1 MQLSA
6 VQQQRRKANVPTFA
20 NHTPRAWEITATD
33 PSSQS
38 PGLPDMFGA
47 PTGMTI
53 GAEPGY
59 CVNMGQA
66 PSSSS
71 SSNAYERERIR
82 KASSTILRE
91 DSIQQRFESAST
103 TTTDE
108 HYWSSTTVPLS
119 REDSWSMNYDCTTQA
134 PYSNSSK
141 RDDDMITQSSLVN
154 LPHSAKSYDLAFF
167 LRTTGPTAPHR
178 RPSKVEPPK
187 RSVSGKNAFRFLK
200 RGQKRDV
207 TPVQS
212 ASDRLVDVSLNGVL
226 RDEGGLL
233 LDCVEQKVSWTG
245 KPYLALRLSSPK
257 LSDVIEQDNAVSD
270 MAGPSTSSYLS
281 PDILDSRVSI
291 CFHEDSN
298 NSDILD
304 SYLHALNKQQYQ
316 DDPAISDEI
325 RPATSY
331 EEVAS
336 RLSRRFPTPIRPAA
350 SNPPTPQPES
360 GSMAESYSTELVDD
374 PVGRQ
379 SYDTARALSGQATP
393 GAEPLTP
400 KISLP
405 REEFPVKHPSPEKE
419 VEIKQ
424 PVPRRLGSYPVLMQR
439 ASSIASTLGPPRS
452 FSDSPGPPPP
462 RSPLRLRRD
471 PRTIES
477 IIASHGSER
486 RATPKIAPSI
496 KSASDFD
503 FGMEPIK
510 ATVTTECTGPI
521 KRPKSRN
528 KNSSPRRRID
538 PLNRKER
545 EERVR
550 ARKLRD
556 RPSVSRTIDSVVHA
570 PAQATRQ
577 RQKKIRPQIT
587 IPDLRPPPLRA
598 PSAASHASASSVAS
612 WKKVTQSTQTPVSP
626 VPSRT
631 TDEDDRM
638 NYTPISP
645 TAQTAEERNSESG
658 MNFSPVM
665 MVAEEVP
672 VPKTKPSPKPT
683 KLILKEGKTYA
694 PRPRS
699 ASYSRSAI
707 QRRSRT
713 SVNNSNQNSVHSSPR
728 SKSPGYERE
737 EDDVPPLPSPPPTRA
752 LPPTPPASGSEK
764 TSKANSKAKV
774 VCKDLPTVP
783 SHDVSPISS
792 TSSKKDKEKYP
803 HVVTQQ
809 SKHANRSSNR
819 AAARMD
825 ARLEALEKQNALLS
839 AALMAVLRTNGALNG
854 TIPSLLEPE
863 SPKAGPMA
871 WESRVARRSAA
882 TTATSHTASSSN
894 GSALEM
900 YMSTRRG
907 SRHGH

>member
-1 MQLSA
+1 
-6 VQQQRRKANVPTFA
+6 
-20 NHTPRAWEITATD
+20 
-33 PSSQS
+33 
-38 PGLPDMFGA
+38 MFGA

-59 CVNMGQA
+59 CHVNMGQA
-66 PSSSS
+66 PSSTSS
-71 SSNAYERERIR
+71 SHDKIR
-82 KASSTILRE
+82 SKASSSTILRE
-91 DSIQQRFESAST
+91 DSIQQRFETAST
-103 TTTDE
+103 VTGD
-108 HYWSSTTVPLS
+108 WSVPLS

-134 PYSNSSK
+134 PYSNHPAR
-141 RDDDMITQSSLVN
+141 RDDEMITQSSLVN
-154 LPHSAKSYDLAFF
+154 LPHNAKSYDLAFF

-200 RGQKRDV
+200 RGPKRDV
-207 TPVQS
+207 TPAQS
-212 ASDRLVDVSLNGVL
+212 ASDRLNGVL

-233 LDCVEQKVSWTG
+233 LPDCVEQKVSWTG
-245 KPYLALRLSSPK
+245 KPYLALQLSSPT
-257 LSDVIEQDNAVSD
+257 LSDVMEQDDAVSD

-281 PDILDSRVSI
+281 PDIMDSRVSI
-291 CFHEDSN
+291 CFHEESSN
-298 NSDILD
+298 GDILD
-304 SYLHALNKQQYQ
+304 DYLHVLNRQQYQ
-316 DDPAISDEI
+316 DDAMADDR

-336 RLSRRFPTPIRPAA
+336 RLSRRFPTPIRRAA
-350 SNPPTPQPES
+350 SNPPTPEPES
-360 GSMAESYSTELVDD
+360 ASMAESYATELVDD

-379 SYDTARALSGQATP
+379 SYDTARALSNQATP

-424 PVPRRLGSYPVLMQR
+424 PVPRRLGSYPVLTQR

-477 IIASHGSER
+477 IIANHGSER
-486 RATPKIAPSI
+486 RTTPKIAPSI

-521 KRPKSRN
+521 KRPKSRG
-528 KNSSPRRRID
+528 KNNSPRRRID
-538 PLNRKER
+538 PMNRKER
-545 EERVR
+545 DERVR

-577 RQKKIRPQIT
+577 RLKKIRPQIT

-598 PSAASHASASSVAS
+598 PSAASQASASSVAS
-612 WKKVTQSTQTPVSP
+612 WKKVTQSTTPVSP
-626 VPSRT
+626 VPSRAS
-631 TDEDDRM
+631 DEDDRM

-658 MNFSPVM
+658 MAFSPVM

-713 SVNNSNQNSVHSSPR
+713 SVNNSNQNSIHSSPR
-728 SKSPGYERE
+728 SKSPGYSRE
-737 EDDVPPLPSPPPTRA
+737 EDKAPPLPSPPPTRA

-774 VCKDLPTVP
+774 VCKDLPTLP
-783 SHDVSPISS
+783 SHDVSPIST
-792 TSSKKDKEKYP
+792 TSKEKYP
-803 HVVTQQ
+803 HVATQQ
-809 SKHANRSSNR
+809 TKRSSNR

-854 TIPSLLEPE
+854 TIPGLLEPE

-871 WESRVARRSAA
+871 WESRVARRSA
-882 TTATSHTASSSN
+882 ATSHTASSSN

-907 SRHGH
+907 SRHGG